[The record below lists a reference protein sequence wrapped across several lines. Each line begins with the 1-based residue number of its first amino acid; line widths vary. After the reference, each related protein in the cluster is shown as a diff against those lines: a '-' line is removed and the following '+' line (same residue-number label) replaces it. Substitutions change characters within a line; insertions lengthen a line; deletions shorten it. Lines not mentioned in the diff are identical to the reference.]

1 MDQELFD
8 TNAGGP
14 RVPLRATS
22 DGALLVS
29 LQGAAPGGTS
39 TSDTTEATQLA
50 VKSAVDAVNTKT
62 PALESGR
69 VPVALPAG
77 LATETTAA
85 AALAELESLD
95 AKTPALESGRVPVA
109 LPAGLA
115 TEATLV
121 AGAVSRWDQV
131 ALVSSDE
138 ATAGTV
144 YLLYRPS
151 KAGTGLLW
159 GLKRVI
165 TAGASTEIRYAGPA
179 NNPAVTDPWASRA
192 GLVYG
197 LPQEA

>member
-1 MDQELFD
+1 MNLISGLNPNGIPQSVRVTSAGELVVSGGGGGG
-8 TNAGGP
+8 AGG
-14 RVPLRATS
+14 
-22 DGALLVS
+22 
-29 LQGAAPGGTS
+29 
-39 TSDTTEATQLA
+39 TSDTTEVTQLA
-50 VKSAVDAVNTKT
+50 VKSAVEAV
-62 PALESGR
+62 A
-69 VPVALPAG
+69 
-77 LATETTAA
+77 
-85 AALAELESLD
+85 

-115 TEATLV
+115 TEATLAV
-121 AGAVSRWDQV
+121 GAVSRWDQV